1 MVAYS
6 LCVFL
11 VGAVFGLRF
20 KVMVL
25 LPLTVA
31 IGLATPLV
39 GVLDHLTLVESFKGF
54 AFCALALNAGYVFG
68 SFARLTIAAART
80 TRSLARPIKAM
91 R

>member
-1 MVAYS
+1 MIAYQ

-11 VGAVFGLRF
+11 LGAVFGLRF

-25 LPLTVA
+25 LPLTMA

-39 GVLDHLTLVESFKGF
+39 GFLDHLTLLESLK
-54 AFCALALNAGYVFG
+54 AFGLCTLSLNAGYVFG
-68 SFARLTIAAART
+68 SFARLTIAAARS
-80 TRSLARPIKAM
+80 TRPLARPIKAM

>member
-1 MVAYS
+1 MIAYQ

-25 LPLTVA
+25 LPLTIA
-31 IGLATPLV
+31 IALATPFIGL
-39 GVLDHLTLVESFKGF
+39 LDHLTFFEGLKGF
-54 AFCALALNAGYVFG
+54 ALCIVALNAGYVFG
-68 SFARLTIAAART
+68 SFARPTIAAARS
-80 TRSLARPIKAM
+80 TRLLARPIKVM